1 MTNPT
6 LVTRCSSTGDG
17 LLYSFCCVIQ
27 IAASSAIRH
36 SIAV

>member
-1 MTNPT
+1 
-6 LVTRCSSTGDG
+6 VRFIRGDEIRDFR
-17 LLYSFCCVIQ
+17 LFDAEIQ